1 VTRLM
6 GKDRAKA
13 AAQKGKG
20 KGKGKGKEDSSSKSE
35 SSSIVGGM
43 MFILKKLSNSF
54 AKA

>member
-1 VTRLM
+1 M

-13 AAQKGKG
+13 AAQ